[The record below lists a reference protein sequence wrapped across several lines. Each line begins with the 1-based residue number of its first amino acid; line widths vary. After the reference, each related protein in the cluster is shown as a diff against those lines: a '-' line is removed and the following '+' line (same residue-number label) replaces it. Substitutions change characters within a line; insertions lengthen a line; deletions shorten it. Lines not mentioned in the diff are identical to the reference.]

1 MAVTLYIAVFV
12 AEGSHST
19 PSSNEE
25 TPYTLKQVF
34 IILKDVVKNP
44 YIQLYFTFRCAL
56 MGTILINSNLGSVY
70 LTNDVR
76 LPFLTIEAQI
86 SG

>member
-12 AEGSHST
+12 
-19 PSSNEE
+19 NEVAHATATTDGGE
-25 TPYTLKQVF
+25 SPYTLKQVF

-44 YIQLYFTFRCAL
+44 NIQLYFTFRCAL

-76 LPFLTIEAQI
+76 IFL
-86 SG
+86 S